1 MELEHSAK
9 GTTWGKHK
17 YIRIENG
24 RYIYS
29 ESQNKGSKKD
39 SYSYGSGTSAAREA
53 TLAEV
58 SSFLKNFKLTKGKG
72 GKSSSK
78 KSGSSKEKSEKK
90 GSSKEKSEKKESTSK
105 KSSSGS
111 EKEEK
116 LQTAASEGEKSV
128 RTVDTEYNRYL
139 EDVKKRI
146 DNRSELDKVRKK
158 ATRPRR
164 YSTIKHYGVF
174 GQKWGKRNGP
184 PYPLT
189 PGDSNW
195 NKSESYTKDFLN
207 YIKDDLG
214 KPEMVDDPELMEL
227 VVQEYEEYFGRK
239 ALK

>member
-58 SSFLKNFKLTKGKG
+58 SSFLKNFKLSKGK

-78 KSGSSKEKSEKK
+78 KSGSSKEKKETSEKK
-90 GSSKEKSEKKESTSK
+90 GSSKEKSEK
-105 KSSSGS
+105 SSSTKSKGEGTT
-111 EKEEK
+111 EKEKEK
-116 LQTAASEGEKSV
+116 KVQTASSEGEKRV

-139 EDVKKRI
+139 QSKKKYM
-146 DNRSELDKVRKK
+146 DDRSQLDKIRKK

-164 YSTIKHYGVF
+164 YSSIMSP
-174 GQKWGKRNGP
+174 QRNLDREQFIRRLRRG
-184 PYPLT
+184 
-189 PGDSNW
+189 W
-195 NKSESYTKDFLN
+195 
-207 YIKDDLG
+207 
-214 KPEMVDDPELMEL
+214 
-227 VVQEYEEYFGRK
+227 
-239 ALK
+239 